1 MRCCAEILVV
11 IDERNAEA
19 ASAGKPMMG
28 IDMSLYLEA
37 MFYGNV
43 GVYD

>member
-11 IDERNAEA
+11 TDERNAEA
-19 ASAGKPMMG
+19 TSAGKQMMG
-28 IDMSLYLEA
+28 IGMSLYLEA